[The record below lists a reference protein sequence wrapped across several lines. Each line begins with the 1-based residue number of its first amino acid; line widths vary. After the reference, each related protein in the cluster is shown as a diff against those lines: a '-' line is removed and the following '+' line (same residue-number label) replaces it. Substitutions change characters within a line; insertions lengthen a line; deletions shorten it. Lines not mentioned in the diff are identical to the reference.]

1 MKKRSQTRPDFR
13 ANPYDGKI
21 NKGCELWLKSFYI
34 RFVYWCC
41 HKLPITVDVH
51 FLCVVY
57 IRNKCFFFTSFKIVT
72 FSSYVFS
79 FFHLCS
85 TNKLIIPESICH
97 SSFLLQAA
105 RIYKNLTDTRK
116 KLKWLRS
123 LGNQTVIIWSK
134 GTLDRIKKIELKR
147 PWLHNIITICAMIFF
162 FVKSPGKFN
171 CS

>member
-1 MKKRSQTRPDFR
+1 MFF
-13 ANPYDGKI
+13 
-21 NKGCELWLKSFYI
+21 LLLLKLS
-34 RFVYWCC
+34 R
-41 HKLPITVDVH
+41 L
-51 FLCVVY
+51 VVM
-57 IRNKCFFFTSFKIVT
+57 
-72 FSSYVFS
+72 

-147 PWLHNIITICAMIFF
+147 PWLHNIITICSLIIFSLNHQGSLIVVNNPLNLQKNWLLSISLNLPYWAISGF
-162 FVKSPGKFN
+162 FKSFWQLFV
-171 CS
+171 

>member
-57 IRNKCFFFTSFKIVT
+57 IRNKCFFFLLLLKLSRLV
-72 FSSYVFS
+72 VM

-162 FVKSPGKFN
+162 R
-171 CS
+171 